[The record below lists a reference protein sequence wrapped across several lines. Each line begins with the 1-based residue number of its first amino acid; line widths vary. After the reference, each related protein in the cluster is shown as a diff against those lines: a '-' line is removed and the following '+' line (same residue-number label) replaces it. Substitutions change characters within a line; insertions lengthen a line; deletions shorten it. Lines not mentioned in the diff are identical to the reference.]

1 MKIDV
6 EISRKRKK
14 MAVFPFARREWF
26 IEVLEM
32 TNVSLYAKDM
42 KKTDSNKKK
51 AASSTAAG
59 TREKLAG
66 LPFEKAADLK
76 KAQDELRFQMWKRL
90 ENARLFNELSQK
102 DEYQFIK
109 EEFKHGLSCNYGD
122 ETDYLVKVFSE
133 GLGVKIDINKD
144 LVKNIPNSKAF
155 VETLIRSMGDTF
167 SKSYYQA
174 KGILAPDAV
183 SIEDL
188 VRELQKKPTG
198 NA

>member
-1 MKIDV
+1 MWD
-6 EISRKRKK
+6 
-14 MAVFPFARREWF
+14 WGLY
-26 IEVLEM
+26 IEVVEM
-32 TNVSLYAKDM
+32 TNVSLYASGM
-42 KKTDSNKKK
+42 KKMDQKKK
-51 AASSTAAG
+51 ASGSTAAV

-66 LPFEKAADLK
+66 LPFEKASDLK

-122 ETDYLVKVFSE
+122 EADYLVKVFSE

-174 KGILAPDAV
+174 KGILAPDTV
-183 SIEDL
+183 SIDEL
-188 VRELQKKPTG
+188 VKELQKRAVP
-198 NA
+198 AQ

>member
-1 MKIDV
+1 MCEVVDMTG
-6 EISRKRKK
+6 ISLYPMEMKK
-14 MAVFPFARREWF
+14 MDQ
-26 IEVLEM
+26 
-32 TNVSLYAKDM
+32 K
-42 KKTDSNKKK
+42 KKTTGSN
-51 AASSTAAG
+51 ASA

-102 DEYQFIK
+102 EEYQFIK
-109 EEFKHGLSCNYGD
+109 EEFKHGLSCNYGS
-122 ETDYLVKVFSE
+122 ETGYLVKVFSE

-174 KGILAPDAV
+174 KGILAPD
-183 SIEDL
+183 SISVEEL
-188 VRELQKKPTG
+188 MRELQKRTVQ
-198 NA
+198 A

>member
-1 MKIDV
+1 MTKMNQ
-6 EISRKRKK
+6 KK
-14 MAVFPFARREWF
+14 
-26 IEVLEM
+26 
-32 TNVSLYAKDM
+32 S
-42 KKTDSNKKK
+42 
-51 AASSTAAG
+51 AASSSSAAM

-66 LPFEKAADLK
+66 LPFEKASDLK

-102 DEYQFIK
+102 EEYQFIK

-122 ETDYLVKVFSE
+122 EADYLVKVFSE

-174 KGILAPDAV
+174 KGILAPDSI

-188 VRELQKKPTG
+188 MREMQKQRTQV
-198 NA
+198 